1 MYIII
6 QYKYKELNLTE
17 ISISEFRKNLKY
29 YSSKVIE
36 DDILVMNNGTPVM
49 KVINPNKNK
58 IILAKSLIGSIPVF
72 DEEEVLSKRL
82 KEL

>member
-17 ISISEFRKNLKY
+17 ISISEFRKNLKH

-36 DDILVMNNGTPVM
+36 DDILVMNNGKPVM

-72 DEEEVLSKRL
+72 DEEEVLSNRL

>member
-1 MYIII
+1 M
-6 QYKYKELNLTE
+6 TE
-17 ISISEFRKNLKY
+17 ISISEFRKNLKH

-36 DDILVMNNGTPVM
+36 DDILVMNNGKPVM

-72 DEEEVLSKRL
+72 DEEEVLSNRL